1 MNIIKIYCLEVKKNW
16 KNNSK
21 LKSLIKME
29 KIKIKSILKKGMA
42 MDMATVANLEG
53 EMVTQIQILSLVEV
67 CGKYK

>member
-1 MNIIKIYCLEVKKNW
+1 MNIIKIYCLEVKINW

-29 KIKIKSILKKGMA
+29 KIKIKSIIKKGMA
-42 MDMATVANLEG
+42 MVANLEE
-53 EMVTQIQILSLVEV
+53 EMVTQIQILLLVEV